1 MDAVAP
7 TRTSVLVFYGGK
19 SESIDYNPHEQVTA
33 LLNRAEDVF
42 HITANRHLM
51 ALFPEVGPEL
61 PDVVSVESAGVTP
74 GETLILRQSA
84 VKGG

>member
-1 MDAVAP
+1 METVAP
-7 TRTSVLVFYGGK
+7 TRTAVLVFYGGK
-19 SESIDYNPHEQVTA
+19 SESIDYNPHEHVTA

-51 ALFPEVGPEL
+51 ALFTEAGREL
-61 PDVVSVESAGVTP
+61 PDQSSVEAAGVKP
-74 GETLILRQSA
+74 GETLILRQST